1 MDLLFST
8 QIGEGRNEGSKQA
21 RKEGSKEARV
31 LRLCA
36 MWDSFFSLKKS
47 QDGKK

>member
-8 QIGEGRNEGSKQA
+8 QIGEGSKG